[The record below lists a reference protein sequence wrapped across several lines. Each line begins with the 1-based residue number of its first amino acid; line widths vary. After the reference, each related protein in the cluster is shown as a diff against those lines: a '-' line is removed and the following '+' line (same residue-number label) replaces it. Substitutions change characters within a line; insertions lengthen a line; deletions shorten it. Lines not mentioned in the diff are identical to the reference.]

1 MDGIRTMGLE
11 EMAEGIDGESEGEMT
26 AVRG

>member
-1 MDGIRTMGLE
+1 MDSIGTMGRE
-11 EMAEGIDGESEGEMT
+11 EMAEGIDGERDREMT